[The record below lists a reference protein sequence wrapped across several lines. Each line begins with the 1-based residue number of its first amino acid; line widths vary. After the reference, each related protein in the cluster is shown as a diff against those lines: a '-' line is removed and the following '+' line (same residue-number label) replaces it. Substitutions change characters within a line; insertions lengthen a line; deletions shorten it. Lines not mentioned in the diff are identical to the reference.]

1 MKLGFIGTG
10 KITSSVIT
18 GICNSKISF
27 KRILVSPRNRSVAQ
41 KLKKQFKKVSI
52 GKNNQEIVNL
62 CNWVFLAVT
71 PKVGKKILP
80 SLKFRSNQKVIS
92 FIATINLSQLKK
104 TL

>member
-41 KLKKQFKKVSI
+41 KLKKQFKKVSQLLLSSEHPI
-52 GKNNQEIVNL
+52 IKIVINR
-62 CNWVFLAVT
+62 NIFF
-71 PKVGKKILP
+71 ILVC
-80 SLKFRSNQKVIS
+80 L
-92 FIATINLSQLKK
+92 
-104 TL
+104 

>member
-52 GKNNQEIVNL
+52 GKKL
-62 CNWVFLAVT
+62 FLA
-71 PKVGKKILP
+71 
-80 SLKFRSNQKVIS
+80 LKMSRCRAI
-92 FIATINLSQLKK
+92 
-104 TL
+104 